1 MQDYLLSPLE
11 LLKEFYISSYIKRD
25 AESAVACLSKDIHWV
40 DTSDDEEVHNI
51 REAADYITHQISC
64 ETAPYRI
71 EFLEERENIISAGL
85 GTASV
90 KIKITSG
97 GLSAVK
103 RVTAVAEIRDGVN
116 RICEMHASVPDVNQ
130 SNGVYLPYEF
140 AWDKADGQP
149 CQESPEQM
157 ETEHNPAEQNAAGRK
172 LPDQNTGF
180 VHRYA
185 TKSFWKEHRST
196 VLVLSVVLALII
208 AVVCFAF
215 YLTKTQWK
223 ATTSTIKTASLAAT
237 ECVSSAVQADRLI
250 ISDIAQL
257 VGRSNS
263 QDRAELLEGVQAETT
278 FREIIAV
285 FEDGT
290 SCSSLGASPGEIER
304 SLEQMEFP
312 EGEDVSRPYYG
323 TTGRKQVTYRRD
335 IVTDGEKAGVLYGA
349 ADLSKYYAPSVM
361 EFYNGKGFSYVID
374 VQSGDFLIYTT
385 RTMSQ
390 GAYRDFYTVLQESES
405 EEEIQNLKQV
415 LMSGKA
421 GSTIIDLLGART
433 YLYFVPLE
441 GGSNRYLIT
450 MVPYGVMRAESSGLV
465 YIVVSFV
472 AAVILAAGI
481 VLFLNERMA
490 RTKAKERGYRAMLF
504 HLLSENV
511 DSVFFI
517 YDTDAGRLD
526 YVSQNTKR
534 ILGIESMEFAGNH
547 FLKTSLMP
555 ESERLEQI
563 RGFWKQKCNF
573 AIEYSYRNPITGNQQ
588 LLRLS
593 GYIPSDKAWQNKW
606 IFCVDDRTEDVLKER
621 KLEQAVREAEKA
633 NYAKTEFL
641 ANMSHDI
648 RTPMNGI
655 IGMTQLAL
663 MDGVDSHKMRTYME
677 RIEGSATFLLSL
689 INDILDMS
697 KIESGNVELNFEPYS
712 IPRLRVYLESVIL
725 PLCREK
731 DIVFEAEVEDSL
743 CFLADQKRLD
753 QILFNLLSNAVK
765 YTKNS
770 GRVRFSMHAKKQ
782 EDDLLHLVIC
792 VKDSGIGMTK
802 EFQKK
807 MFQPFA
813 QEERKIAGMNG
824 TGLGLAIVKNL
835 VDLMGGNIRVESRVG
850 EGSSFWIELYVS
862 AAELPEEEEVLK
874 EWGAGSSRLR
884 NIHIL
889 LCEDNAM
896 NQEIMVSILE
906 TMGILTDVAAD
917 GQQGVDFYLDHA
929 PGYYKAVL
937 MDCRMPVMDGYEAT
951 RMIREAGRP
960 DSGKIPILALTAD
973 AFEDDR
979 RRCMDAGMSGFLT
992 KPVDIQNLEK
1002 VLNQSIQEEDS
1013 V

>member
-1 MQDYLLSPLE
+1 
-11 LLKEFYISSYIKRD
+11 
-25 AESAVACLSKDIHWV
+25 
-40 DTSDDEEVHNI
+40 
-51 REAADYITHQISC
+51 
-64 ETAPYRI
+64 
-71 EFLEERENIISAGL
+71 
-85 GTASV
+85 
-90 KIKITSG
+90 
-97 GLSAVK
+97 
-103 RVTAVAEIRDGVN
+103 
-116 RICEMHASVPDVNQ
+116 MH
-130 SNGVYLPYEF
+130 GHL
-140 AWDKADGQP
+140 
-149 CQESPEQM
+149 
-157 ETEHNPAEQNAAGRK
+157 EHNAAEQENAASRK
-172 LPDQNTGF
+172 LPDQAPGF
-180 VHRYA
+180 VQNHTA
-185 TKSFWKEHRST
+185 KSFWKERRST
-196 VLVLSVVLALII
+196 ILILSVVMALMI
-208 AVVCFAF
+208 AVVCFAV
-215 YLTKTQWK
+215 YLTRIQWK

-237 ECVSSAVQADRLI
+237 ECVSSAIYADRHIL
-250 ISDIAQL
+250 SDIALL
-257 VGRSNS
+257 VGKSNS
-263 QDRAELLEGVQAETT
+263 WDRAELVEGVQAETS

-285 FEDGT
+285 FDDGT
-290 SCSSLGASPGEIER
+290 SVSSIGSSPAEIR
-304 SLEQMEFP
+304 SSLEQIEYP

-323 TTGRKQVTYRRD
+323 TTGRKQVTYRKD
-335 IVTDGEKAGVLYGA
+335 IVTDGEKAGVVYGVV
-349 ADLSKYYAPSVM
+349 DLSKYYVSSVM
-361 EFYNGKGFSYVID
+361 EFYDGKGFSYVID

-405 EEEIQNLKQV
+405 EEEIQSLKQV

-421 GSTIIDLLGART
+421 GSTIINLLGTRT

-441 GGSNRYLIT
+441 GGSSKYLIT
-450 MVPYGVMRAESSGLV
+450 MVPYSVMRAESSGLV

-472 AAVILAAGI
+472 AAVLLATGI

-517 YDTDAGRLD
+517 YDTDSGRLD
-526 YVSQNTKR
+526 YVSENTKR
-534 ILGIESMEFAGNH
+534 ILGVESREFTGDS

-555 ESERLEQI
+555 DSDRLEQI

-573 AIEYSYRNPITGNQQ
+573 AMEYAYRNPLTGNQQ

-593 GYIPSDKAWQNKW
+593 GYIPSEKVWLNKW

-621 KLEQAVREAEKA
+621 RLEQAVQEAEKA

-663 MDGVDSHKMRTYME
+663 MDGADALKMRKYME

-712 IPRLRVYLESVIL
+712 IPRLKVYLESVIQ

-731 DIVFEAEVEDSL
+731 DIMFEAEVEDSL

-765 YTKNS
+765 YTQNS
-770 GRVRFSMHAKKQ
+770 GSVFFSMGAREQ
-782 EDDLLHLVIC
+782 NGDRLHLVIC
-792 VKDSGIGMTK
+792 VKDNGIGMTR
-802 EFQKK
+802 EFQKN

-835 VDLMGGNIRVESRVG
+835 VDLMGGSIRVESGIG
-850 EGSSFWIELYVS
+850 EGTSFWVDLDVS
-862 AAELPEEEEVLK
+862 AAELPEEEEDLNV
-874 EWGAGSSRLR
+874 WGAGSSRLKNMR
-884 NIHIL
+884 IL

-896 NQEIMVSILE
+896 NQEIMLSILE
-906 TMGILTDVAAD
+906 MMGIFTDVAAD
-917 GQQGVDFYLDHA
+917 GKQGVDYYLDHD

-951 RMIREAGRP
+951 RMIRGAGRP
-960 DSGKIPILALTAD
+960 DSRKIPIIALTAD
-973 AFEDDR
+973 AFEEDR
-979 RRCMDAGMSGFLT
+979 KRCMAAGMSGFLA
-992 KPVDIQNLEK
+992 KPVDIRNLEK
-1002 VLNQSIQEEDS
+1002 ALNQSVQEEER